1 MLSPEDNKALTE
13 VGGGHGDGPAAAA
26 LLAPDRRHRRAGEGA
41 DEGGAAAGRGPGA
54 VPGPV
59 GRPRPAGP
67 GVSSPPHQL
76 ALRDPGGAR
85 PALRVPRV
93 ALGRGGT
100 LPRSAR
106 GADRQHVHG
115 ARAQHGVPRAGSGR
129 AHLRLPRPGPGAGA
143 APLGLPGPRR
153 SDTADHGAGAQLQLG
168 AGDGELRG
176 PDPHGVP
183 ARAPNAVS
191 PGAAGESGSS
201 RARAARRCCGT

>member
-13 VGGGHGDGPAAAA
+13 VGADTAMGQLLRRYWHPIAGIVELEKEPTKEVRLLGEDLVLYRDRSGGLG
-26 LLAPDRRHRRAGEGA
+26 LL
-41 DEGGAAAGRGPGA
+41 
-54 VPGPV
+54 
-59 GRPRPAGP
+59 GP

-85 PALRVPRV
+85 SALRVPRV

-129 AHLRLPRPGPGAGA
+129 AHLRLPRPR
-143 APLGLPGPRR
+143 PRSR
-153 SDTADHGAGAQLQLG
+153 SCPT
-168 AGDGELRG
+168 
-176 PDPHGVP
+176 
-183 ARAPNAVS
+183 
-191 PGAAGESGSS
+191 
-201 RARAARRCCGT
+201 GTSWSATI